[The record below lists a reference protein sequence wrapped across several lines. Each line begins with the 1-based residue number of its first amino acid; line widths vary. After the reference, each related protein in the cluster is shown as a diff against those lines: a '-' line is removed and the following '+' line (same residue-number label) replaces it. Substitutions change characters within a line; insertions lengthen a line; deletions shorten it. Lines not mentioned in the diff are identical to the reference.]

1 MSYECNLKAN
11 RIGKITIKNL
21 YDYKLALNE
30 TTKEFEVISTKD
42 GHRWGAG
49 KTTKGAVISACRCGV
64 RLKDINLSAG
74 YVPIKEVIEAIKQ

>member
-1 MSYECNLKAN
+1 MAYECNLKAN

-30 TTKEFEVISTKD
+30 ATQEFEVISTKD

-49 KTTKGAVISACRCGV
+49 KSTKGAVISACNCGI
-64 RLKDINLSAG
+64 RLKDIDLHEA
-74 YVPIKEVIEAIKQ
+74 YVPIKEVIEVIKN